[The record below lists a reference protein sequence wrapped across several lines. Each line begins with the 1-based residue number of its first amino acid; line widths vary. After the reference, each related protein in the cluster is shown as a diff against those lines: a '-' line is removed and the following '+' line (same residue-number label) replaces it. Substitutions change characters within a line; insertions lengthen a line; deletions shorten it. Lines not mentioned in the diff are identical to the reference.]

1 MTKLFGHV
9 ALGFTFS
16 SLGLWRLFNNI
27 KLHSLHPNSFT
38 SPPWFPSKIIRH
50 IELFSLMAVSSIFIA
65 SELYWGFGI
74 PLHNS
79 DLIIPLNHVRHF
91 EHATISLNFF
101 TYAAFAIILD
111 KFGSKAQ
118 YALTLFLKA
127 IAFGQELLLI
137 HFHSAD
143 QKGVESLYHL
153 LLQIILLVS
162 LITTLMTIGSPQN
175 FLLSFVRS
183 TSITFNGVWL
193 IVTSFMLWTPALI
206 PKGCFINLEEE
217 HQVVRCLGDEALLR
231 AKSLVNLQFSWF
243 FIAITV
249 FSVSFYSVLD
259 KIYDEKLDY
268 STLSGKEDDSFLS
281 EAY

>member
-50 IELFSLMAVSSIFIA
+50 IELFSLMA
-65 SELYWGFGI
+65 
-74 PLHNS
+74 
-79 DLIIPLNHVRHF
+79 
-91 EHATISLNFF
+91 HATISLNFF

-111 KFGSKAQ
+111 KIGSKAH
-118 YALTLFLKA
+118 YALTLFLEA

-143 QKGVESLYHL
+143 HKGVESQYHL

-162 LITTLMTIGSPQN
+162 LITTLMTIGHPQN

-193 IVTSFMLWTPALI
+193 IVTGFMLWTPALI

-217 HQVVRCLGDEALLR
+217 HQVVRCLGDEDLLR

-243 FIAITV
+243 LIAITV
-249 FSVSFYSVLD
+249 FSVSSYLVLD

-268 STLSGKEDDSFLS
+268 STLS
-281 EAY
+281 

>member
-65 SELYWGFGI
+65 SELYWGFRI

-79 DLIIPLNHVRHF
+79 DLIIPLNSFRHF

-101 TYAAFAIILD
+101 THAAFAIILD
-111 KFGSKAQ
+111 KIGSKAH
-118 YALTLFLKA
+118 YALTLFLEA

-137 HFHSAD
+137 LFH
-143 QKGVESLYHL
+143 YHL

-162 LITTLMTIGSPQN
+162 LITTLMTIGHPQN

-193 IVTSFMLWTPALI
+193 IVTGFMLWTPALI

-217 HQVVRCLGDEALLR
+217 HQVVRCLGDEDLLR

-243 FIAITV
+243 LIAITV
-249 FSVSFYSVLD
+249 FSVSSYLVLD

-268 STLSGKEDDSFLS
+268 STLS
-281 EAY
+281 

>member
-65 SELYWGFGI
+65 SELYWGFRI

-79 DLIIPLNHVRHF
+79 DLIIPLNRFRHF

-101 TYAAFAIILD
+101 THAAFAIILD
-111 KFGSKAQ
+111 KIGSKAH
-118 YALTLFLKA
+118 YALTLFLEA

-143 QKGVESLYHL
+143 HKGVESQYHL

-162 LITTLMTIGSPQN
+162 LITTLMTIGHTQN

-193 IVTSFMLWTPALI
+193 IVTGFMLWTPALI

-217 HQVVRCLGDEALLR
+217 HQVVRCLGDEDLLR

-243 FIAITV
+243 LIAITV
-249 FSVSFYSVLD
+249 FSVSFYLVLD

-268 STLSGKEDDSFLS
+268 STLSRKEDDSFLT
-281 EAY
+281 